1 MIAVALLALLTLQSA
16 LPDSVPV
23 TGEPSLHAVF
33 HGRREHYIHLTL
45 LHPDSLPRGFDR
57 GDSLGTIDDRPA
69 RLSRRHHDTIIH
81 ARGLYA
87 QGRYAEAAALLAPAY
102 KNEPDNRFLMED
114 YARTL
119 YRIDERRDESF
130 AVYTKLVAALDRAY
144 DTGDST
150 VAVDLWFL
158 ESYWKLGTLL
168 LDRGEWERAAFEI
181 TRSASLFRPEDERFE
196 QVLTFLAEAYVHLD
210 RPDLAR
216 WSAQQA
222 LRINPRNAEA
232 LEYLYQLG
240 PAARRWGSTHVFAC
254 RFMTDTLPCLGG
266 YSFHRHPAAG
276 VVCVS
281 PREDPPTPLS
291 PCLRL
296 GWVHVGQARTEVEQ
310 ILGGPFQALPRGR
323 DGTDVYAYLVYSD
336 SVRDRAS
343 YYVVEYEQ
351 ADGVPVARTIQLTGD
366 SIPLPLDFSGLLLG
380 DASERVLRQLG
391 PPTTRGEFNDQGQNI
406 KGEWWDWSTAAISV
420 EIVGGRLYS
429 VRLWRPDGVPAHA
442 IKRTFSRFR

>member
-1 MIAVALLALLTLQSA
+1 MIAVALFALLASQSA

-23 TGEPSLHAVF
+23 TGEPSLIAVF
-33 HGRREHYIHLTL
+33 QGRAVHYFHLKL
-45 LHPDSLPRGFDR
+45 RPADSLPHDFAA
-57 GDSLGTIDDRPA
+57 GDSLGTIEDYPA
-69 RLSRRHHDTIIH
+69 RLSRRHHDTIIR

-87 QGRYAEAAALLAPAY
+87 QGLYAEAAALLAPAY
-102 KNEPDNRFLMED
+102 RSEPDNRFLMED

-119 YRIDERRDESF
+119 YRIDARRDESF
-130 AVYTKLVAALDRAY
+130 AVYTKLVGGLDREY
-144 DTGDST
+144 GVGDTA

-158 ESYWKLGTLL
+158 ESYWKFGTLL
-168 LDRGEWERAAFEI
+168 LDHGEWERAAFEI
-181 TRSASLFRPEDERFE
+181 TRSVSLVRPEAGRLE
-196 QVLTFLAEAYVHLD
+196 QVFTFLAEAYVHLE

-222 LRINPRNAEA
+222 LRINPRNAAA
-232 LEYLYQLG
+232 LDYLYQLG
-240 PAARRWGSTHVFAC
+240 PAARRWGNTHVFAC
-254 RFMTDTLPCLGG
+254 RVMTDSLPCFGG
-266 YSFHRHPAAG
+266 YSFHRDAVAG
-276 VVCVS
+276 VICVA

-296 GWVHVGQARTEVEQ
+296 GWVHVGQARTEVEV
-310 ILGGPFQALPRGR
+310 ILGGPFKALGARP
-323 DGTDVYAYLVYSD
+323 DGTDVYAYLIYSD
-336 SVRDRAS
+336 SVGDRAS

-391 PPTTRGEFNDQGQNI
+391 SPTTRGDFNDQEQNI
-406 KGEWWDWSTAAISV
+406 KGEWWDWNAAAISV

-442 IKRTFSRFR
+442 IKRPFSRFR